1 MVPHTPCSHA
11 LDSEMDLYATLIL
24 IFSVDIDAVLTAG
37 AIAFS
42 QPRTRGFHAEL
53 NYSKIQNRTGCQQFG
68 VE

>member
-24 IFSVDIDAVLTAG
+24 IFSVDIDAVLTAS

-42 QPRTRGFHAEL
+42 VFTRSFTT
-53 NYSKIQNRTGCQQFG
+53 IQNRTGCQQFG

>member
-1 MVPHTPCSHA
+1 
-11 LDSEMDLYATLIL
+11 MDLYATLIL